1 MRLNRAR
8 RLPITQSS
16 MRYSSHYV
24 IPDSPPAELLAEL
37 DAAARVLDELTA
49 RAAELTLGM
58 DEQTRSLRIE
68 LLDGGVVAHARSRRS
83 CSTCSPAHYSP

>member
-68 LLDGGVVAHARSRRS
+68 FLDGGSSRTLAPTQLLDLLAGS
-83 CSTCSPAHYSP
+83 YSP